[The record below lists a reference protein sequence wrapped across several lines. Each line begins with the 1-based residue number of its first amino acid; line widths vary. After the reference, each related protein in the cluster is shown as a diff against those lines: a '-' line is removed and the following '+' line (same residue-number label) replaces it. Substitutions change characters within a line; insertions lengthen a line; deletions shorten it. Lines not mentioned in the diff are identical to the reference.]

1 MKSDL
6 IKNINADLRTLHR
19 KWGLNGSFEM
29 SGGFFMNYAQLGLN
43 NLGTNKKNQLT
54 WADFFNL
61 EVGLIPQNEDEW
73 RIVFEKTSILP
84 PRKFSSLRNE
94 LRKKKKFYLSE
105 ERFENRL
112 DKSFMNCRIIRPSRS
127 SMAYDLIHILR
138 INEWFEESKK
148 ESWERLHFC
157 QDTGDKGRKII
168 LVGRGF
174 GYALAEDLKKHF
186 DIYLELRPKSPSL

>member
-6 IKNINADLRTLHR
+6 IKNINADLRTFHR

-105 ERFENRL
+105 ERFKT
-112 DKSFMNCRIIRPSRS
+112 DSIKVS
-127 SMAYDLIHILR
+127 
-138 INEWFEESKK
+138 
-148 ESWERLHFC
+148 
-157 QDTGDKGRKII
+157 
-168 LVGRGF
+168 
-174 GYALAEDLKKHF
+174 
-186 DIYLELRPKSPSL
+186 

>member
-112 DKSFMNCRIIRPSRS
+112 DKSFMNCRIVRPSRS

-148 ESWERLHFC
+148 ESWER
-157 QDTGDKGRKII
+157 
-168 LVGRGF
+168 
-174 GYALAEDLKKHF
+174 
-186 DIYLELRPKSPSL
+186 